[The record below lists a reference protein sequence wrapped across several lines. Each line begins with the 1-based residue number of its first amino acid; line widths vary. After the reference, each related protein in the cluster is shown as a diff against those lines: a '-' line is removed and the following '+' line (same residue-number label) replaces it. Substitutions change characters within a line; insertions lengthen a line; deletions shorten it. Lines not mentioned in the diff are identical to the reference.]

1 MTIQKQLSE
10 MTKITKQNM
19 GVGMSQNQTI
29 LPYYLRQHCHR
40 QLEQQLLQQL
50 EQQQRRLRRR
60 RQQQQQQQQQQLDL
74 LRRQRLRCQCLQM
87 MKTCC
92 ITKAQVQVI

>member
-50 EQQQRRLRRR
+50 QQQQRRLRRR
-60 RQQQQQQQQQQLDL
+60 RRLRQQQQQQQLDL
-74 LRRQRLRCQCLQM
+74 LLRQRLRCQCLQM

>member
-50 EQQQRRLRRR
+50 QQQQRRRRR
-60 RQQQQQQQQQQLDL
+60 RRQQQQQLDL